1 MTPKE
6 ETRKIDKLEFIKLK
20 TFCVKGQCQKMKTSY
35 KVGKKIFTNCLSD
48 KSLMSGIYKELSDLK
63 DDKQSN

>member
-1 MTPKE
+1 ME
-6 ETRKIDKLEFIKLK
+6 DDE
-20 TFCVKGQCQKMKTSY
+20 KTSY
-35 KVGKKIFTNCLSD
+35 KVGKKIFTNCVAD